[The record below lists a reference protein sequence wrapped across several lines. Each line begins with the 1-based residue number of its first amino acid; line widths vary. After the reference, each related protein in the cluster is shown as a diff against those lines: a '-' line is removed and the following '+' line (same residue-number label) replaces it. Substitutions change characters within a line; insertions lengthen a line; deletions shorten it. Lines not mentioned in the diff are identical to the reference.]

1 MVQLQDQSVRDLQL
15 VYGQLHVLGCVL
27 PKLIAK
33 IKTTVQTAQNF
44 IKQINNI
51 LQIFV
56 FQAKATFLK
65 FQLLKW
71 LQSISDTETN
81 DWSKKKKAT
90 HCCHHFKVWS
100 SVLLKHALHSNYNL
114 TNVHVPRQLKQTN
127 KKEALNVNLSAQ
139 TKPRKLPAPK
149 MSFTEP

>member
-1 MVQLQDQSVRDLQL
+1 M
-15 VYGQLHVLGCVL
+15 

-51 LQIFV
+51 LQVFV

-65 FQLLKW
+65 FQHLKW

-81 DWSKKKKAT
+81 DWSKKKKLPIVVIILKFGLLFSLNM
-90 HCCHHFKVWS
+90 HC
-100 SVLLKHALHSNYNL
+100 
-114 TNVHVPRQLKQTN
+114 TQIIT
-127 KKEALNVNLSAQ
+127 
-139 TKPRKLPAPK
+139 
-149 MSFTEP
+149 